1 MASEAAMRVLRQMQK
16 SRFIEKARPI
26 VDPVGAGEMAY
37 RGLEDTLWRGPKQ
50 KGLAVKDW
58 FTGGEES
65 ADFTAQ
71 QNLEEELYRKR
82 LSPNEGVEWSRMG
95 GKMAPYLL
103 APGTLPKS
111 LAGATGVGALEGLV
125 SGGLEYSPQG
135 AGSAEDIMNTGISGA
150 FGAAAPAF
158 MRAGSQAVGKV
169 IEFVKRLGGDVRS
182 DVDVD
187 TAIEIMF
194 REEGIDPENVSD
206 AYKQQLKES
215 ISSSMETS
223 NLSQEALGRKA
234 LFDKLGFEG
243 DSAPTTGQ
251 LTRDPLQLAEE
262 ERLKASH
269 TGEEPFTRRHTA
281 QRKQFIKLKD
291 QMDDAIGGLSV
302 DDTESASNFFNK
314 VDNIWRDTQT
324 VVSKLYDTAIKA
336 NPNTTARPDNLVA
349 FLDDMKMY
357 GDHEGAA
364 GKDIYNQMRT
374 FIKNTMTD
382 NEGNLTGAN
391 MRVVENMRKRLVKM
405 HKSND
410 ADKRYFAKEATEAL
424 GKDIDEA
431 GDIFAEARRAA
442 SERFTQFESK
452 ALDKIRRDM
461 VNESGFVKN
470 QIIGGRVKD
479 INRMRDLMLRNGGEQ
494 EWVDIK
500 GQAYRNIMSKA
511 YGDIDSPESTFSG
524 ARLKRHLDRV
534 GRTRLKAI
542 FDDTEIERMYDI
554 AIAGKNAISQSPD
567 VRYRPSDPGGNIAHM
582 MEQMIP
588 GGPLSSGIVGSI
600 KGMPEKIRINQ
611 GINASLGG
619 QLSPIQRR
627 AQEQMSIDQWR
638 DPMLSAFEGRV
649 PFFSQLAYDDED

>member
-26 VDPVGAGEMAY
+26 VDPAGAGEMAY

-82 LSPNEGVEWSRMG
+82 LSPDEGIEWSRMG

-194 REEGIDPENVSD
+194 REEGINPENVSD
-206 AYKQQLKES
+206 AYKQQLRES
-215 ISSSMETS
+215 ISSAMETS

-262 ERLKASH
+262 ERLKASP
-269 TGEEPFTRRHTA
+269 TGEGPFTRRHAA

-291 QMDDAIGGLSV
+291 QMDEAIGGLGADDV
-302 DDTESASNFFNK
+302 DVTSNFFDK
-314 VDNIWRDTQT
+314 VDNIWRESQSE
-324 VVSKLYDTAIKA
+324 VSKLYRAAGKA
-336 NPNTTARPDNLVA
+336 NPDAAAIPQNLND
-349 FLDDMKMY
+349 FLDEMVQY
-357 GDHEGAA
+357 GDHKSIG
-364 GKDIYNQMRT
+364 GKPIYDQMRS
-374 FIKNTMTD
+374 FINNSATD
-382 NEGNLTGAN
+382 ADGNLDNVN
-391 MRVVENMRKRLVKM
+391 MRVIENMRKRLVNL
-405 HKSND
+405 HKSSEPSV
-410 ADKRYFAKEATEAL
+410 RYFAKEATEAL
-424 GKDIDEA
+424 GKDIDAA
-431 GDIFAEARRAA
+431 GDVFAEARRAA
-442 SERFTQFESK
+442 ADRFRQFESQS
-452 ALDKIRRDM
+452 LDKIRRD
-461 VNESGFVKN
+461 VINESGFIKN
-470 QIIGGRVKD
+470 QIIGGRPKD
-479 INRMRDLMLRNGGEQ
+479 IERMRDLMLRNGGEQ

-500 GQAYRNIMSKA
+500 GRAFKHIMGRGF
-511 YGDIDSPESTFSG
+511 GDIDSPESTFSG
-524 ARLKRHLDRV
+524 KRLSDFLKKIGDTKL
-534 GRTRLKAI
+534 RTI
-542 FDDTEIERMYDI
+542 FDESEIERMHDM
-554 AIAGKNAISQSPD
+554 ATTGKFAISQSPD

-582 MEQMIP
+582 MEQQIP
-588 GGPLSSGIVGSI
+588 GGQLSSSIIGSLRGI
-600 KGMPEKIRINQ
+600 PEKIRINQ